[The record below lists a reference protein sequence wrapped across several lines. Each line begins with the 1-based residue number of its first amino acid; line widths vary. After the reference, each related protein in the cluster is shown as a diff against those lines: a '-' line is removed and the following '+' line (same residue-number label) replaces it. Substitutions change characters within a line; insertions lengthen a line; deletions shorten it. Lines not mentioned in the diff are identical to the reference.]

1 MSLLQNHINYQKRI
15 QGLGSNGTKK
25 KVWKC
30 PAGHLLQ
37 PLKGSTGSCDGCK
50 GRVVN
55 GEHVMECR
63 SCNWYLC
70 ERCHPQ
76 EREPRSWLWGSVSSM
91 AEKMAQEF
99 TDLKE
104 VAEIAETKGPLAA
117 CAAPPVRKGD
127 ETEIRVCQEEEEE
140 GSGGC
145 QAAVASPITP
155 VAAPITP
162 AGTAPHAIPL
172 EQVEQATPPKVE
184 APKEVVD
191 LLGLDFDPKV
201 KTSAP
206 ADTADALIPLD
217 LL

>member
-1 MSLLQNHINYQKRI
+1 
-15 QGLGSNGTKK
+15 
-25 KVWKC
+25 
-30 PAGHLLQ
+30 
-37 PLKGSTGSCDGCK
+37 
-50 GRVVN
+50 
-55 GEHVMECR
+55 MECR

-76 EREPRSWLWGSVSSM
+76 EREPRTWLWGTVSTM

-117 CAAPPVRKGD
+117 CAAPPMRKGD
-127 ETEIRVCQEEEEE
+127 ETEIRVCQEEEED
-140 GSGGC
+140 GRSG
-145 QAAVASPITP
+145 QVA
-155 VAAPITP
+155 VAAPVTPLAAPIAP
-162 AGTAPHAIPL
+162 AGTVPHAGPL

-184 APKEVVD
+184 APKNVVVD
-191 LLGLDFDPKV
+191 LLGLDFDPKG

-206 ADTADALIPLD
+206 AEAIDALIPLD